1 MEDGPGARASLAKTA
16 AALAMLLLLPVAL
29 SGSAPSHASAALL
42 PISFGTR
49 AGSSAGVFPWSSP
62 LFAAFRYD
70 RGQVLGTY
78 VQFAYDASTGT
89 MKSVLG
95 LAGNAPV
102 LYVGSIRIAGF
113 APARGA
119 HAIGSTFEAQ
129 GYLVSITAHDDPTVL
144 VEIRTDL
151 ARTATIEL
159 PAGATNVSV
168 QTAPGS
174 WPASSVSYSVG
185 EDQARFLLGAGTFS
199 VNGIRIIAKMADSDL
214 LLFKSVPPLTTN
226 RAEWVALLDAIGAGH
241 IVAELD
247 LVATADGR
255 WVQNVVQYRIGVAGW
270 ALAVQPGRA
279 AIQVDSLLPG
289 GAVILLAFD
298 AATMPFNAPTQLRV
312 RANAGDVNRTDN
324 SLPLLLTNGMR
335 GAGASFSVLSFPGT
349 VVALYLPSLAA
360 VSVEVVSLPPGA
372 PNSGFQAGSDVAM
385 IAALAIVSAAAARML
400 RRRTP

>member
-1 MEDGPGARASLAKTA
+1 MEDGLAARANLARVA
-16 AALAMLLLLPVAL
+16 AALTVLSLLPVAL
-29 SGSAPSHASAALL
+29 SGSAPSHASAALR
-42 PISFGTR
+42 PISF
-49 AGSSAGVFPWSSP
+49 AMQAESSAGVFPWSSQ

-89 MKSVLG
+89 MNSVLS

-102 LYVGSIRIAGF
+102 LYVGSIRIGGF
-113 APARGA
+113 APGRSA

-129 GYLVSITAHDDPTVL
+129 GYLVTITAHDDPTVL
-144 VEIRTDL
+144 VEIRTDV

-174 WPASSVSYSVG
+174 WPASSISYSVG
-185 EDQARFLLGAGTFS
+185 GEQARFLLGVGTFT
-199 VNGIRIIAKMADSDL
+199 VKGIRIIAKMADSDL
-214 LLFKSVPPLTTN
+214 LLFKSVPPQTAN
-226 RAEWVALLDAIGAGH
+226 RGEWLALLDAIGAGH

-247 LVATADGR
+247 LVATADGQ
-255 WVQNVVQYRIGVAGW
+255 WVQNLAQYRIGVAGW

-279 AIQVDSLLPG
+279 TIQVDSLLPG
-289 GAVILLAFD
+289 GAVVLLAFD

-312 RANAGDVNRTDN
+312 SANAGDVNRTE
-324 SLPLLLTNGMR
+324 SALPLFLINGMR
-335 GAGASFSVLSFPGT
+335 GEGASYSVLSFPGT

-360 VSVEVVSLPPGA
+360 VYVEVVSTPPEA
-372 PNSGFQAGSDVAM
+372 PSSLFQAGSEVAM
-385 IAALAIVSAAAARML
+385 IAALAIVSVAAARML
-400 RRRTP
+400 RRRVP

>member
-1 MEDGPGARASLAKTA
+1 MEAGPGASANLAKAT
-16 AALAMLLLLPVAL
+16 AALAVLLLLPVAL
-29 SGSAPSHASAALL
+29 IGSAPSHSAALR
-42 PISFGTR
+42 PISLGMQ
-49 AGSSAGVFPWSSP
+49 AESSAGVFPWSSP

-119 HAIGSTFEAQ
+119 HAIGSTFEAK

-185 EDQARFLLGAGTFS
+185 EDQARFLLGMGTFS
-199 VNGIRIIAKMADSDL
+199 VHGIRIVAKMADSDL

-324 SLPLLLTNGMR
+324 LLPLLLTNGVR

-349 VVALYLPSLAA
+349 VVALYLPYLAA
-360 VSVEVVSLPPGA
+360 VSVEVVSRPPGA
-372 PNSGFQAGSDVAM
+372 PSSGFQAGSDVAM

-400 RRRTP
+400 RRRTS

>member
-1 MEDGPGARASLAKTA
+1 
-16 AALAMLLLLPVAL
+16 
-29 SGSAPSHASAALL
+29 
-42 PISFGTR
+42 
-49 AGSSAGVFPWSSP
+49 
-62 LFAAFRYD
+62 
-70 RGQVLGTY
+70 
-78 VQFAYDASTGT
+78 
-89 MKSVLG
+89 
-95 LAGNAPV
+95 
-102 LYVGSIRIAGF
+102 
-113 APARGA
+113 
-119 HAIGSTFEAQ
+119 
-129 GYLVSITAHDDPTVL
+129 
-144 VEIRTDL
+144 
-151 ARTATIEL
+151 
-159 PAGATNVSV
+159 
-168 QTAPGS
+168 
-174 WPASSVSYSVG
+174 
-185 EDQARFLLGAGTFS
+185 
-199 VNGIRIIAKMADSDL
+199 MADSDL

-324 SLPLLLTNGMR
+324 LLPLLLTNGVR

-349 VVALYLPSLAA
+349 VVALYLPYLAA
-360 VSVEVVSLPPGA
+360 VSVEVVSRPPGA
-372 PNSGFQAGSDVAM
+372 PSSGFQAGSDVAM